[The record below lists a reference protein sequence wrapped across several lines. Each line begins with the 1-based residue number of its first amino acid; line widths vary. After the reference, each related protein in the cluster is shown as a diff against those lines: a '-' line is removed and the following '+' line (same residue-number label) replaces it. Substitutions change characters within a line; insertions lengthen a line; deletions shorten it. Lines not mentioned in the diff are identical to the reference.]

1 LSKDQWFGLIARSN
15 SSPRMDKPFMI
26 FMDDREVTLV
36 LGEQDLVNM
45 RAGLAD
51 AKIEQGYRMLTF
63 DIVLELSVVG
73 FIAEVSGILADANI
87 PILPISAYK
96 RDHVLIKQVDLATA
110 LKALG
115 PHVAD
120 LC

>member
-1 LSKDQWFGLIARSN
+1 MGA
-15 SSPRMDKPFMI
+15 PFMI

-36 LGEQDLVNM
+36 LGEQDLANM

-63 DIVLELSVVG
+63 DIVLELSIVG
-73 FIAEVSGILADANI
+73 FMAEVSRILAHANV
-87 PILPISAYK
+87 PILPISAFS
-96 RDHVLIKQVDLATA
+96 RDHILIKQNDLATT

-115 PHVAD
+115 PYVAD